1 MDVYLIRPKELF
13 ISCEVVEGISD
24 HKAVLQDLD
33 QGRSTI
39 CSEEDR
45 PVALFSFAA
54 ERANDVIK
62 YRSAAC
68 GTVGRVVFLG
78 VFSVVRNEK
87 ISQLWERILR
97 QKKQ

>member
-1 MDVYLIRPKELF
+1 MKLF
-13 ISCEVVEGISD
+13 EGISD
-24 HKAVLQDLD
+24 HKAVLLDLD

-68 GTVGRVVFLG
+68 GSGSR
-78 VFSVVRNEK
+78 R
-87 ISQLWERILR
+87 ISRGIFCCSE
-97 QKKQ
+97 